1 MAETAAQADKRAG
14 GWINDPTSGGRPA
27 EKKYN
32 ATDVQSFSYYSGSQI
47 SIWFGDIWV
56 EDINHIT
63 FQYNQEKRPIY
74 GYASQ
79 YFDAVAKG
87 QVLIQGNFIIN
98 FREKGYLSYI
108 INNLPR
114 LETSLKSTLTGQDMD
129 ERLKSVRGMITTH
142 LRNGTFGPQTYT
154 DIENLAQ
161 AEDFWEEIEVYENV
175 IWGDDDADEPTPKF
189 IATPDIVQHDKF
201 PKGFHVL
208 ITYGNISASETHT
221 IQDMTTSTTKSLN
234 GVHLLGSSQVIRATG
249 EPVQEAYS
257 FMAKGMDNYVG
268 TTF

>member
-1 MAETAAQADKRAG
+1 MGSLDNFVNG
-14 GWINDPTSGGRPA
+14 PRPA
-27 EKKYN
+27 EKKYISS
-32 ATDVQSFSYYSGSQI
+32 DVQAFSYYSGSQI

-56 EDINHIT
+56 EDVTQIS

-87 QVLIQGNFIIN
+87 QVLIQGNFVVN

-108 INNLPR
+108 IANLPK
-114 LETSLKSTLTGQDMD
+114 LEQSLDTTQSGQDYN
-129 ERLKSVRGMITTH
+129 EKLKVVRGMVTTH
-142 LRNGTFGPQTYT
+142 LRNGTFGPGTFT
-154 DIENLAQ
+154 EIEELAKKDNFWEQ
-161 AEDFWEEIEVYENV
+161 AELYENV
-175 IWGDDDADEPTPKF
+175 IWGDGLEDKETPKY
-189 IATPDIVQHDKF
+189 IATPDVLQHDDF
-201 PKGFHVL
+201 PRGFNIL
-208 ITYGNISASETHT
+208 ITYGNLGAKETYT
-221 IQDMTTSTTKSLN
+221 LQDMTTSTTKALN

-268 TTF
+268 TSF